1 MLYPVDYP
9 LLTPK
14 VIRRLVVG
22 FRRKRADQMIVL
34 PVFRSRAG
42 HPVIFSPALRG
53 ELARA
58 RNARE
63 VVQKDPRRVKL
74 VPVATSAICRD
85 FDSLSSYRR
94 LRHDYR
100 SATNG

>member
-14 VIRRLVVG
+14 VIRCLVAG
-22 FRRKRADQMIVL
+22 FRRKRAEQTIVL
-34 PVFRSRAG
+34 PVFRGRAG
-42 HPVIFSPALRG
+42 HPVIFSPSLRG

-58 RNARE
+58 RNARQ
-63 VVQKDPRRVKL
+63 VVKKDPRRVKL
-74 VPVATSAICRD
+74 VPVATSAIWRD

-94 LRHDYR
+94 LRRAHR
-100 SATNG
+100 RPLN

>member
-14 VIRRLVVG
+14 VIRRLVAG
-22 FRRKRADQMIVL
+22 FRRKRAGQTIVV

-42 HPVIFSPALRG
+42 HPVIFSPARRR
-53 ELARA
+53 ELVRA
-58 RNARE
+58 RNARD
-63 VVQKDPRRVKL
+63 VVQKNPRRLKL
-74 VPVATSAICRD
+74 VSVATSAIWRD

-94 LRHDYR
+94 VRR
-100 SATNG
+100 SCRRPMK

>member
-14 VIRRLVVG
+14 VICRLVAG
-22 FRRKRADQMIVL
+22 FRRKRAGQTIIL
-34 PVFRSRAG
+34 PVFRGRAG
-42 HPVIFSPALRG
+42 HPAIFSPSLRG

-58 RNARE
+58 RNARD

-74 VPVATSAICRD
+74 VSVATSAVWRD

-94 LRHDYR
+94 LCR
-100 SATNG
+100 SHRRRMK